1 MTNTPINIPTDIPPE
16 QKLKVALLVAEK
28 LPKKAPDEK
37 DLAADKERLE
47 GLTWEKLSDM
57 EKTLL
62 DGALQKDTVEEGVQ
76 QVYHNM
82 HHKTGWKYNG
92 SESGKGPAY
101 TRGGKTVGMCQGYRE
116 AFADVLRS
124 YDALRK
130 KTGKAAIKE
139 GKLDV
144 EQDFIDAYFCTRQG
158 LTLMGGLKGN
168 VYCKVGRD
176 GTLLEDGI
184 DTINRFVFNQ
194 HWTLKVNGVFYDPI
208 FESITATGQDNVEWT
223 LAAGT
228 DRYLADDGSRFV
240 RDNARPSPNG
250 EFKFTFI
257 WVTDWQLF
265 TVTVNGME
273 HLYTREKKDIDEILS
288 GKEASTWSAD
298 QKESHGLA
306 EQIVQE
312 YVSDRDTFLKV
323 VTAASHPDSN
333 LLNTEQFEGVKNI
346 LDLAEI

>member
-1 MTNTPINIPTDIPPE
+1 MANTPTNIPTNIQADIRPE
-16 QKLKVALLVAEK
+16 QIQKAAKLIAERTLSPVELK
-28 LPKKAPDEK
+28 
-37 DLAADKERLE
+37 DKERLE
-47 GLTWEKLSDM
+47 GLTWEQLSPM

-62 DGALQKDTVEEGVQ
+62 DGALEKDTVEEGVR
-76 QVYHNM
+76 QVYQNM
-82 HHKTGWKYNG
+82 HRRTDWKYKG
-92 SESGKGPAY
+92 SEPGKGPAY
-101 TRGGKTVGMCQGYRE
+101 TRGGKMAGMCQGYRD
-116 AFADVLRS
+116 AFADVLHS

-130 KTGKAAIKE
+130 KTGKAAIKD

-168 VYCKVGRD
+168 VYCKVGSD
-176 GTLLEDGI
+176 GTLLENGI

-228 DRYLADDGSRFV
+228 NKYLADDGSRFV
-240 RDNARPSPNG
+240 RDSARPSPNG

-257 WVTDWQLF
+257 WVTDWPLF
-265 TVTVNGME
+265 AGTVNGME
-273 HLYTREKKDIDEILS
+273 HLYTREKEDIDEILA
-288 GKEASTWSAD
+288 GKSSRWSDD
-298 QKESHGLA
+298 QKEWHDLA
-306 EQIVQE
+306 QKMVQE
-312 YVSDRDTFLKV
+312 NVSDRDTFLKV
-323 VTAASHPDSN
+323 VTAASPPDSD
-333 LLNTEQFEGVKNI
+333 LLNEEQFEGVKNI